1 MLDARNHGNSPHTQE
16 MSYESMSADV
26 VKFLNDHRISECSII
41 GHSMGGKTAMITA
54 LEHPERVER
63 LIVEDVSPTRAPGTG
78 DIMATVGALCEMD
91 LEKIASKRDAE
102 DLLAKQIPVCLFV
115 CIFVFH
121 CVFDVCLCV
130 ILRSIVC
137 LMCVCVYACFSIHL
151 CMYNI

>member
-115 CIFVFH
+115 CNSVFH
-121 CVFDVCLCV
+121 CVFDVCLC
-130 ILRSIVC
+130 LC
-137 LMCVCVYACFSIHL
+137 LFFDAF
-151 CMYNI
+151 MYD